1 MQNISVDEAK
11 VVLDTKDGTVFLDVR
26 TPGEYSRGKIEKSI
40 NIPVDQVADTVLAA
54 IPDKSRK
61 IIAYCLSG
69 SRSDMAAV
77 MLEQLGYTNVFSM
90 THGLLEWR
98 AKKYPLAV

>member
-11 VVLDTKDGTVFLDVR
+11 VVLDTKDGTIFLDVR
-26 TPGEYSRGKIEKSI
+26 TPGEYGRGKIEGSI
-40 NIPVDQVADTVLAA
+40 NVPVDQVASSIAAA
-54 IPDKSRK
+54 IPDRSKK

-69 SRSDMAAV
+69 SRSDLAA
-77 MLEQLGYTNVFSM
+77 LELQQLGYANAFSM

-98 AKKYPLAV
+98 AKKYPLVP